1 MTIFHGF
8 ILGLIEGLTEFL
20 PISSTAHLI
29 LAANWLKIPASD
41 FLKTFE
47 ISIQLGAILAVA
59 VLYWK
64 RIFAS
69 RALIGKITAAFIPT
83 AIIGLAGYKII
94 KNYLMDNLYIIAGAL
109 LLGGLVLIIL
119 EKYYSRRETNKKTA
133 TENSGGEQLIEDA
146 ATENENAKNQLTEN
160 TETDGKTELNLS
172 YRQALI
178 VGCCQGLAVVPGVS
192 RSAATIIGG
201 LGLGISRKDIV
212 EFSFL
217 LALPTMLAATG
228 YDLYKSR
235 GVLGVL
241 TSQDLIVWLI
251 GFIMSFIT
259 AIIGI
264 RFFLKFIKKNN
275 FIPFGWYRIIIALIV
290 LAGLLI

>member
-1 MTIFHGF
+1 MTYIQSI
-8 ILGLIEGLTEFL
+8 ILGIIEGITEFL

-29 LAANWLKIPASD
+29 ITAKALKIPDSN
-41 FLKTFE
+41 FLSSFL
-47 ISIQLGAILAVA
+47 ISIQLGAILSVA
-59 VLYWK
+59 VLYAK
-64 RIFAS
+64 TIIKNPK
-69 RALIGKITAAFIPT
+69 LILKIAAACIPT
-83 AIIGLAGYKII
+83 AIIGLAAYKLV
-94 KNYLMDNLYIIAGAL
+94 KTYLLESIPLIAGTL
-109 LLGGLVLIIL
+109 LIGGIVLILL
-119 EKYYSRRETNKKTA
+119 ERYFAKRQPQ
-133 TENSGGEQLIEDA
+133 TEAPLNSITYKQA
-146 ATENENAKNQLTEN
+146 
-160 TETDGKTELNLS
+160 
-172 YRQALI
+172 ALI
-178 VGCCQGLAVVPGVS
+178 GVFQAIAAIPGVS

>member
-29 LAANWLKIPASD
+29 LAADWLKIPGSD

-83 AIIGLAGYKII
+83 ALIGFAGYKII

-109 LLGGLVLIIL
+109 LIGGLILIIL
-119 EKYYSRRETNKKTA
+119 EKYYSRREENKKTA
-133 TENSGGEQLIEDA
+133 TEDGGANL
-146 ATENENAKNQLTEN
+146 K
-160 TETDGKTELNLS
+160 LS
-172 YRQALI
+172 YRQAVI

-251 GFIMSFIT
+251 GFVMSFIT

-275 FIPFGWYRIIIALIV
+275 FVPFGWYRIIIALVV
-290 LAGLLI
+290 LAGLVF